1 MKKTINMKKIHYSIL
16 MQTLLFGLLL
26 SVSTDA
32 SSQTKMEKEE
42 RIKEKDVPENART
55 FLDEAGAK
63 NKIKWYKDIGQNEMV
78 IEAKTKHRGT
88 LYSIEFD
95 TAGQIIN
102 VEYIIKFRRLAPKI
116 KENIKKQLDVK
127 FKKYSIIKTQK
138 QYTGQKAA
146 LKELIRNNETDKQF
160 TTRYE
165 IVLKGA
171 EENYKRKYELTTDS
185 SGEFIEIEEIVEPD
199 MDILIY

>member
-1 MKKTINMKKIHYSIL
+1 

-63 NKIKWYKDIGQNEMV
+63 NKIKWYRDIDYKDVV

-102 VEYIIKFRRLAPKI
+102 VEYIIKFRRLTPEI
-116 KENIKKQLDVK
+116 KDNIKKQLDAK
-127 FKKYSIIKTQK
+127 FKRYSIVKTQK
-138 QYTGQKAA
+138 QYTGQKDV
-146 LKELIRNNETDKQF
+146 LRELIRNNETDKQF

-185 SGEFIEIEEIVEPD
+185 SGAFIEIEEIVEPD